1 MILEPLSKPL
11 QALHLAGIVPIA
23 GQEDIFNMPWH
34 DSLMPIGA
42 NYTLLEKAVFECAAV
57 GCETIWVVAH
67 AGTMPLVKKRLG
79 DFIIDPEVE
88 KTHRYFAIREV
99 PIYYVPIHPKDRD
112 RRDCLGWSVMYG
124 AKVAYGTSD
133 FLSKW
138 VAPELFYCSFP
149 YSLNSVDEAKTIR
162 TRLFNK
168 QRILFTH
175 NGKSVKDDMHL
186 NFSFNAKDYFKCR
199 DILRKRDIDTWDK
212 KKIRTK
218 NYNLAEVFK
227 GLDEE
232 DTEKVEL
239 SWHYDINSWD
249 NYRNYLSSEQ
259 AKSINKP
266 FKFFSKNKKARY
278 IDYVQQTSRED
289 LQQSESLPEA
299 ENKST

>member
-34 DSLMPIGA
+34 DSLMPISA

-88 KTHRYFAIREV
+88 KPHRYFAIREV

-124 AKVAYGTSD
+124 AKIAYGTSD

-149 YSLNSVDEAKTIR
+149 YSLNSVNEARVIR

-175 NGKSVKDDMHL
+175 NGKSVKDDIHL

-199 DILRKRDIDTWDK
+199 DILRKRDIDTWNK